1 MSKTVFHVS
10 RSSKTGKTVNVG
22 DFDTL
27 DAAREAM
34 LSHYKVTP
42 KRGNFYYRISEDELV
57 EIGGVM
63 MRRTCLVISGNGPYN
78 KKFTAEELKQMLQET
93 AGHMR
98 ILEIRHSGVIRCVC
112 SRLGKQLTETVM

>member
-42 KRGNFYYRISEDELV
+42 KRGNFYYRISEDELE

-78 KKFTAEELKQMLQET
+78 KKFTAEELKQMLHEEE
-93 AGHMR
+93 G
-98 ILEIRHSGVIRCVC
+98 
-112 SRLGKQLTETVM
+112 

>member
-42 KRGNFYYRISEDELV
+42 KRGNFYYRISEDEDEKNLPGYLRQRAV
-57 EIGGVM
+57 
-63 MRRTCLVISGNGPYN
+63 
-78 KKFTAEELKQMLQET
+78 QQEVH
-93 AGHMR
+93 G
-98 ILEIRHSGVIRCVC
+98 
-112 SRLGKQLTETVM
+112 